1 MSSEDT
7 SRVHPARS
15 FAGAWLDA
23 SAHLFTGALKAN
35 SALVSLLRSDEDD
48 SGTGSLA
55 YRHED
60 WTTEVEVSEDGPTVG
75 DRVTFSKRLV
85 DEDVRAFA
93 AASGDTN
100 RLHLDDEYAD
110 GTRFGGRIV
119 HGTLAGGIISAALA
133 RLPGLTVYL
142 SQDLTFVGPVE
153 VGEDVSAIVEV
164 VEDLG
169 DGRLR
174 LTTVVEGEDGDP
186 VVEGEAIVLSKDAP
200 NADA

>member
-15 FAGAWLDA
+15 LAGAWLDA
-23 SAHLFTGALKAN
+23 SAHLFNGALKAN
-35 SALVSLLRSDEDD
+35 STLVSLLPSDDVA

-55 YRHED
+55 YRHDD
-60 WTTEVEVSEDGPTVG
+60 WVTEVEVSEDRPTVG
-75 DRVTFSKRLV
+75 DRVTFSKRL
-85 DEDVRAFA
+85 DDGDVRAFA

-110 GTRFGGRIV
+110 ETRFGGRIV

-142 SQDLTFVGPVE
+142 SQDMTFVGPVE
-153 VGEDVSAIVEV
+153 VGEEVSAVVEV

-174 LTTVVEGEDGDP
+174 LTTVVYGEDGDP
-186 VVEGEAIVLSKDAP
+186 VVDGEAIVLTDEAP
-200 NADA
+200 VEEP

>member
-1 MSSEDT
+1 MSSDDS

-23 SAHLFTGALKAN
+23 SAHLFDGALRAN
-35 SALVSLLRSDEDD
+35 SALVSLLQSDADD
-48 SGTGSLA
+48 SGSTSLS
-55 YRHED
+55 YRHDD
-60 WTTEVEVSEDGPTVG
+60 WITDVEVSGDTPTVG
-75 DRVTFSKRLV
+75 DSVTFSKRLD

-100 RLHLDDEYAD
+100 RLHLDDAYAD
-110 GTRFGGRIV
+110 ETRFDGRIV
-119 HGTLAGGIISAALA
+119 HGSLAGGLISAALA

-142 SQDLTFVGPVE
+142 SQDMTFVGPVE
-153 VGEDVSAIVEV
+153 VGEEVTAVVEV

-174 LTTVVEGEDGDP
+174 LTTVVSGEAGDP
-186 VVEGEAIVLSKDAP
+186 VVEGEAVVLTDDAP
-200 NADA
+200 IEQG